1 MQKMNMTS
9 YGLQIKYD
17 RWKGKSKNKAIEM
30 VLIKQEDR
38 KERVSKI

>member
-9 YGLQIKYD
+9 YVLQIKYD
-17 RWKGKSKNKAIEM
+17 RWKNRSKNKAMEM

-38 KERVSKI
+38 QREVSKI